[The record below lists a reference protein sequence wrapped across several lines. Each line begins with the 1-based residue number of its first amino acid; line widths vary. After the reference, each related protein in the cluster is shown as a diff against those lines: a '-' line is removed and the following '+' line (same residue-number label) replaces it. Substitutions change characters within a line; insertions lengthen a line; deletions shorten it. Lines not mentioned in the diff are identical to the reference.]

1 MTQPGRPALAGKTVV
16 MSGGSRGIGL
26 AIALRAAADG
36 ANVVLIAKTD
46 TPHPRL
52 RGTIHTAAEAIRAA
66 GGTALPVV
74 GDIRSDATIEA
85 AVEAA
90 VEAFGGIDICINNAS
105 VLDLSPTT
113 EIRPKAY
120 DLMQDVNVRG
130 TFMLSRACLPHLK
143 RAANPHILSLSPPLN
158 LSRRWLGAH
167 PAYTVAKYAMT
178 LTTLTLAAENAT
190 DGIAAN
196 CLWPQTLIATDA
208 VANVIGGQEAVRRS
222 RQPRIMA
229 DAAYD
234 VITGPSIRRTGQTLL
249 DEGVLR
255 EAGVTD
261 FTTYAV
267 SGDEPETDLF
277 LD

>member
-1 MTQPGRPALAGKTVV
+1 MSARQRPGLAGKTVV

-36 ANVVLIAKTD
+36 AQVVLIARTD
-46 TPHPRL
+46 SPHPRL
-52 RGTIHTAAEAIRAA
+52 QGTIHTAAEAIRAA
-66 GGTALPVV
+66 GGTVLPVV

-85 AVEAA
+85 AVAAA
-90 VEAFGGIDICINNAS
+90 VATFGGIDVCINSAS
-105 VLDLSPTT
+105 VLDLSPTD
-113 EIRPKAY
+113 EVRPKSY

-130 TFMLSRACLPHLK
+130 TFMLSRACLPYLC

-158 LSRRWLGAH
+158 LSRRWLAAH

-178 LTTLTLAAENAT
+178 LTTLALAAENAA

-208 VANVIGGQEAVRRS
+208 VANVIGGDGAIRRS
-222 RQPRIMA
+222 RQPAIMA
-229 DAAYD
+229 DAAYE
-234 VITGPSIRRTGQTLL
+234 VITGPGIRRTGQTLL

-261 FTTYAV
+261 FAAYAV
-267 SGDEPETDLF
+267 CGDEVETDLF